1 MAKTVAKLVGVVF
14 IVVGIAGFFNDH
26 LLGANL
32 GRTHN
37 VVHLASGVVSLY
49 LGLKGSLGAAR
60 TFCIVFG
67 TVYGLLGVAGF
78 VAGAAQSHELVIWHL
93 HLMTRDHIIHIA
105 IGVLYLIGGFTTR
118 AGGAATSA

>member
-14 IVVGIAGFFNDH
+14 IIVGIAGFFDTH

-32 GRTHN
+32 GKTHN

-67 TVYGLLGVAGF
+67 IVYGLLGVAGF
-78 VAGAAQSHELVIWHL
+78 VAGAAESRELVIWHL
-93 HLMTRDHIIHIA
+93 HLMTTDHIIHIA
-105 IGVLYLIGGFTTR
+105 IGVLYLIGGFTTKS
-118 AGGAATSA
+118 GSAAA